1 MDYSI
6 LVHIDLPIPYCKCI
20 NVSYVC
26 LTVSN
31 AICRSKSVCGKRL
44 LMLIIIIVYATVKN
58 GNLLY
63 QLSPKCFIST
73 VVTFAWIGIFKT
85 AYTDLYWYLALCFM
99 KFQCWVKWINFS
111 KYACCVYISLSE
123 YMIPIQFA

>member
-6 LVHIDLPIPYCKCI
+6 LVHIDLLIPYCKCI
-20 NVSYVC
+20 NVTYFG

-31 AICRSKSVCGKRL
+31 AICRRKSVCGKGL

-58 GNLLY
+58 GYLLY

-73 VVTFAWIGIFKT
+73 VVTFA
-85 AYTDLYWYLALCFM
+85 
-99 KFQCWVKWINFS
+99 
-111 KYACCVYISLSE
+111 
-123 YMIPIQFA
+123 